1 MWQLQYRAAEF
12 LEGVAR
18 LVIQADFH
26 EHQQAAFQVLR
37 VEPGVVAHDDALAF
51 QAANAL
57 GARRGG
63 KPNFLAQFGEGNTPV
78 ILQDPQNVA
87 VDLVQFTLA
96 LVLGSHRGC
105 PSVKG
110 DFAENSRQI

>member
-1 MWQLQYRAAEF
+1 M
-12 LEGVAR
+12 
-18 LVIQADFH
+18 
-26 EHQQAAFQVLR
+26 LR
-37 VEPGVVAHDDALAF
+37 VQAGVVAHDDALAL

-57 GARRGG
+57 GARGGG

-78 ILQDPQNVA
+78 ILQDTQDVA
-87 VDLVQFTLA
+87 VDLVQFTLG

-110 DFAENSRQI
+110 DFAENSRQ